1 MVGILQWLPQIPL
14 WLYSIWFVIL
24 DLMER
29 ILYTLSNTK
38 LNSCGDFILSI
49 IQILGWT
56 PHLQTGIILKVLF
69 GLFTTLGFNCRK
81 SYVDDFPIPNAIS
94 FATQFNANITKKWD
108 TIMSYLLYHQTCI
121 KCTIIINYPTLTVI
135 TAIYFQFGTVW
146 TFRTLPKEEI
156 VRH

>member
-1 MVGILQWLPQIPL
+1 
-14 WLYSIWFVIL
+14 
-24 DLMER
+24 
-29 ILYTLSNTK
+29 LSNTK

-108 TIMSYLLYHQTCI
+108 TIMSYLIVSPDMHKVHHHYKLPYTDSNYGNIFSVWDRLGHSEHFPKKKLYSIDTHMRI
-121 KCTIIINYPTLTVI
+121 EEHNELNLLKIP
-135 TAIYFQFGTVW
+135 FQ
-146 TFRTLPKEEI
+146 
-156 VRH
+156 